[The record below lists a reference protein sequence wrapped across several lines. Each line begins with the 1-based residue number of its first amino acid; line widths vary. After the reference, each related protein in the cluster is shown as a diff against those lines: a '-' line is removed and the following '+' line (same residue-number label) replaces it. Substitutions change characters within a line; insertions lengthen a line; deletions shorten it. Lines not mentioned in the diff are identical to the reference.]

1 MIKKIYPILI
11 VLILASCGYAP
22 INKITNQN
30 YSIIEFKVSGN
41 TQINTILKKNFS
53 KYNKESLESQYKL
66 ETTSQLEKT
75 TNSKNQSGDSVVLS
89 IKIRIDLKIL
99 KENKEIKKLSYE
111 EFSSYNSLDNKFEL
125 KQYEKILIKNITNK
139 ILGKIHF
146 NLSTLK

>member
-1 MIKKIYPILI
+1 MKKTLLI
-11 VLILASCGYAP
+11 IFLFIVSCGYAP

-41 TQINTILKKNFS
+41 NQINTILKKNFS

-125 KQYEKILIKNITNK
+125 KQYEKILINSLTDK
-139 ILGKIHF
+139 ILTKIHF
-146 NLSTLK
+146 DLSNM

>member
-1 MIKKIYPILI
+1 MIKTLLI
-11 VLILASCGYAP
+11 IFLFIVSCGYAP
-22 INKITNQN
+22 INKITNQS

-41 TQINTILKKNFS
+41 NQINTILKKNFS

-125 KQYEKILIKNITNK
+125 KQYEKILINSLTDK
-139 ILGKIHF
+139 ILTKIHF
-146 NLSTLK
+146 DLSNM

>member
-1 MIKKIYPILI
+1 MKKTLLI
-11 VLILASCGYAP
+11 IFLFIVSCGYAP

-41 TQINTILKKNFS
+41 NQINTILKKNFS

-125 KQYEKILIKNITNK
+125 KQYEKILIKDLTKK
-139 ILGKIHF
+139 ILDRIHF
-146 NLSTLK
+146 ILSTN

>member
-1 MIKKIYPILI
+1 MKKTLLI
-11 VLILASCGYAP
+11 IFLFIVSCGYAP

-41 TQINTILKKNFS
+41 NQINTILKKNFS

-125 KQYEKILIKNITNK
+125 KQYEKILINRLMDK
-139 ILGKIHF
+139 ILSKIHF
-146 NLSTLK
+146 DLASMQ

>member
-1 MIKKIYPILI
+1 MKKTLLI
-11 VLILASCGYAP
+11 IFLFIVSCGYAP

-41 TQINTILKKNFS
+41 NQINTILKKNFS

-75 TNSKNQSGDSVVLS
+75 TNYKNQSGDSVILS

-125 KQYEKILIKNITNK
+125 KQYEKILINSLTDK
-139 ILGKIHF
+139 ILTKIHF
-146 NLSTLK
+146 DMSNI